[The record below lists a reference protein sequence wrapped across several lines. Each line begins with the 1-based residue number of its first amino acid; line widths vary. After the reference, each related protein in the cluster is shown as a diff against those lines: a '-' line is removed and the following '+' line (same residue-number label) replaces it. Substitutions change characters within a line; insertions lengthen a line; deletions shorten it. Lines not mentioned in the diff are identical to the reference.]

1 MIDDQTLFGQNP
13 KMKWLPWIGDNYQI
27 GDGLMIIGESHYAD
41 ESEGRLKHFDD
52 QLMTR
57 KCVEDM
63 GVNNNKYRVNYY
75 QSINRTLLA
84 HNKAEVRDLWHKV
97 AFMNLVQVPM
107 RTTKQ
112 RPTRDDFDSGA
123 LVVVSAL
130 ELLKPSAC
138 WVCGISMYDPLLRA
152 FKSKKEQISIVK
164 HGCEKKINGTG
175 PRFIQVMMREGH
187 AITMLISK
195 HPSSHY
201 SPDKWR
207 EFLFEKSEKLKA
219 EFGGK

>member
-1 MIDDQTLFGQNP
+1 
-13 KMKWLPWIGDNYQI
+13 
-27 GDGLMIIGESHYAD
+27 MIIGESHYAD
-41 ESEGRLKHFDD
+41 ESEGRLKQFDD

-63 GVNNNKYRVNYY
+63 GVNNNKYGVNYY

-107 RTTKQ
+107 GTTKK

-152 FKSKKEQISIVK
+152 FKSKKEEQISILE
-164 HGCEKKINGTG
+164 HGYEKKVNGTS
-175 PRFIQVMMREGH
+175 PRFIRVRMKDGQE
-187 AITMLISK
+187 ITVLISK
-195 HPSSHY
+195 HPSKFFSA
-201 SPDKWR
+201 DKWR
-207 EFLFEKSEKLKA
+207 GFLFEKSEKLKA
-219 EFGGK
+219 EFGVSE